1 MNYESILMNYQ
12 VINNENGNMTKG
24 TRVNICAALFI
35 QEIESI

>member
-12 VINNENGNMTKG
+12 VMNNENGNMKKR